1 MFSKEEI
8 SIFSMKI
15 FFLNNIN
22 FINMLII
29 VMNFTNI
36 TTTNKTILF
45 MM

>member
-8 SIFSMKI
+8 SIFSMKR
-15 FFLNNIN
+15 FFLNN
-22 FINMLII
+22 INMLII

>member
-29 VMNFTNI
+29 VMNFYQYHYY
-36 TTTNKTILF
+36 
-45 MM
+45 